1 MRRCSRLQ
9 PSFKAQVRML
19 CFFRTP
25 WYQMETL
32 QQIHCQIMLLLTRKA
47 GGYHHDSYLCQILL
61 DFLWFSGVAG
71 AMYYSRVFFEARS
84 GTDLK
89 SYTSKNALGV
99 DPQNSFYK
107 SNRSVFP
114 CKAVAKHQIH
124 SKKGSGG
131 KDFKNNNVT
140 GVSAMALL
148 FRAFPRS
155 CGQMK
160 SHRSC
165 LVYCR

>member
-1 MRRCSRLQ
+1 MRSCSRLQ

-19 CFFRTP
+19 CFFWTP

-71 AMYYSRVFFEARS
+71 VMYYSRVFFQARS

-124 SKKGSGG
+124 SKKVLVAKTLRITTSREFLQWHCYSVLSLDLVG
-131 KDFKNNNVT
+131 KWKLAWQVDF
-140 GVSAMALL
+140 S
-148 FRAFPRS
+148 
-155 CGQMK
+155 
-160 SHRSC
+160 
-165 LVYCR
+165 